1 MKQVNDLWGTLRRGA
16 ENAQEGPLTA
26 KLKEAGWAFG
36 AIAIFSF
43 LLNLLYLA
51 SPLYMM
57 QIYDRVLGSGE
68 RATLLLLFIIAVACV
83 GVLGFLD
90 ALRARLLTR
99 ISAWF
104 HEHLSE
110 DVAKAS
116 LKSTLV
122 GQSVGAN
129 PLRDL
134 SIVQGFVSGQGV
146 KSLLDAP
153 WTPIFLL
160 AIFVMHWTLGLVTL
174 GAAIVILALAV
185 FNERL
190 TRQSLKEGAGAQAG
204 AHDVIEVS
212 LRNAEAIHAMGMTP
226 AVIRRFRVQNDHAL
240 NKSATGEELGA
251 MVAGATKALR
261 MMIQMVMLGA
271 GALLVLDGKLSGG
284 AMIAGSILL
293 GRALAP
299 VENAIGVWKQ
309 FVVARDAHQRLRK
322 LLMVYAENPDPMAL
336 PEPVGELSVEDIIF
350 APQDSAAPILKNISF
365 EVAPGE
371 ALAILGPSASGK
383 STLCRVVSGVWKPS
397 KGCVRIDGAD
407 LHQRLSED
415 VGRYLGYV
423 PQSVELFSGPVRENI
438 ARLSEGDPHKIIKA
452 AMRAGVH
459 DMILRLPKGY
469 DTEIGA
475 GGARLSAGQRQ
486 RLALARA
493 LYGDPKLL
501 IMDEPNSNLDQDGE
515 TALAAAIEAA
525 KNDGTAV
532 IMVAHRPSALS
543 CVDRILCL
551 RNGATDLY
559 GPRDEVL
566 NALIQR
572 RRKQGDLT
580 VIGNEA
586 GAGERMP
593 ERQVAH
599 KSAPQEKSVGGPKS
613 AAPDKG
619 QGGEAQSAA
628 SSAANSGALEPGSSA
643 AASSASVGKGAATA
657 KKNGPQQGAQG
668 AGAKSKPAK
677 AATAKAR
684 GSQTSPSKQKT
695 AASKPRQPKA
705 DLAKSAAS
713 GEAHSDKPDIKR
725 EAI

>member
-1 MKQVNDLWGTLRRGA
+1 MMQKTDFWGTIKRSA
-16 ENAQEGPLTA
+16 EQAQEGPIAA

-36 AIAIFSF
+36 AILVFSF

-68 RATLLLLFIIAVACV
+68 RATLLLLFLIAVSCV

-90 ALRARLLTR
+90 TLRSRLLTR

-104 HEHLSE
+104 HENISE

-134 SIVQGFVSGQGV
+134 SIVQNFVSGQGV
-146 KSLLDAP
+146 KSLFDAP

-160 AIFVMHWTLGLVTL
+160 AIFAMHWTLGLVTVI
-174 GAAIVILALAV
+174 AAALILVLAV

-204 AHDVIEVS
+204 AHDVVEVS
-212 LRNAEAIHAMGMTP
+212 LRNAEAIHAMGMAP
-226 AVIRRFRVQNDHAL
+226 AVLGRFRSQ
-240 NKSATGEELGA
+240 NKSALTKTAQGEELGA
-251 MVAGATKALR
+251 MVSGATKALR
-261 MMIQMVMLGA
+261 MTVQMVMLGA

-299 VENAIGVWKQ
+299 IENAIGVWKQ
-309 FVVARDAHQRLRK
+309 FVAARDAHQRLLM
-322 LLMVYAENPDPMAL
+322 LLKVYAENPNPMEL
-336 PEPVGELSVEDIIF
+336 PAPTGELTVEDITF
-350 APQDSAAPILKNISF
+350 APQDSASPILKRVSF
-365 EVAPGE
+365 EVTPGE

-383 STLCRVVSGVWKPS
+383 STLCRVISGVWRPTQGS
-397 KGCVRIDGAD
+397 VRIDGAD

-415 VGRYLGYV
+415 IGRYIGYV
-423 PQSVELFSGPVRENI
+423 PQSVELFSGTVRENI
-438 ARLSEGDPHKIIKA
+438 ARLTEGDPQKIIKA

-459 DMILRLPKGY
+459 DMILRLPNGY
-469 DTEIGA
+469 DTEIGP

-515 TALAAAIEAA
+515 TALASAIEAA
-525 KNDGTAV
+525 KNDGAAV

-551 RNGATDLY
+551 RNGSTDLY

-586 GAGERMP
+586 GDKKES

-599 KSAPQEKSVGGPKS
+599 KQSGAKKPQVATKAAPQKAPAHNAKAKKHGPAEKLKPV
-613 AAPDKG
+613 
-619 QGGEAQSAA
+619 A
-628 SSAANSGALEPGSSA
+628 SSKTEQAPKEQ
-643 AASSASVGKGAATA
+643 ASS
-657 KKNGPQQGAQG
+657 N
-668 AGAKSKPAK
+668 KSDRRNDP
-677 AATAKAR
+677 
-684 GSQTSPSKQKT
+684 
-695 AASKPRQPKA
+695 
-705 DLAKSAAS
+705 
-713 GEAHSDKPDIKR
+713 EIKR
-725 EAI
+725 EAAS